1 VAVVLEQTGS
11 CYRLEKISYLTNLL
25 PGVFRKIGVRAKNYS
40 IIRFHFC
47 EIIEITVSILNSI
60 WDWQAIIK
68 NTFGQ
73 VELENFSGLT
83 VFYFTVAKKLGVSRH
98 T

>member
-1 VAVVLEQTGS
+1 M
-11 CYRLEKISYLTNLL
+11 
-25 PGVFRKIGVRAKNYS
+25 FRKIGVRAENHS
-40 IIRFHFC
+40 IIQFHFY
-47 EIIEITVSILNSI
+47 EMIEIAVSISNSI
-60 WDWQAIIK
+60 WGWQAIIK